1 MNVNHKN
8 KIDTAAPSIE
18 KILVPVDRTPLSMKA
33 ANYGIHLAELEKAKE
48 LIVMHVVEDIKQAGA
63 IGLRAKYGDVKMIEG
78 FRKAKVGSAEEMI
91 KPIEEEA
98 KKKGVNIRSEMVYA
112 EGKSIVKSITEYANK
127 NHIDL
132 IVIGGGDVSQRM
144 FLIVGGS
151 VAMGVIKKS
160 QCPVVVV
167 R

>member
-1 MNVNHKN
+1 MEGDK
-8 KIDTAAPSIE
+8 AAEDINIPVIE
-18 KILVPVDRTPLSMKA
+18 RILVPVDRTPLSMKA

-48 LIVMHVVEDIKQAGA
+48 LIVMHVVEDIKQGGA
-63 IGLRAKYGDVKMIEG
+63 IGLRAKYGDVKMVEG
-78 FRKAKVGSAEEMI
+78 FRKAKTGSVEEMI

-98 KKKGVNIRSEMVYA
+98 KKRGVNIKSEIVYA
-112 EGKSIVKSITEYANK
+112 EGKSVVKSITEYANK

-132 IVIGGGDVSQRM
+132 IVIGGGDVYKHT

-160 QCPVVVV
+160 QCPVIVMS
-167 R
+167 